1 MTFDDELEKGIAEII
16 GGLRCPKDFRCYRSG
31 FENLCKAKDFGNRY
45 LLECLEETPEQ
56 CKFSVVAGGSCFCH
70 CPLRVYIAK
79 KLKK

>member
-56 CKFSVVAGGSCFCH
+56 CKFSVVAGVHVSA
-70 CPLRVYIAK
+70 IARSVSTSPRS
-79 KLKK
+79 